1 MKNNQLTKM
10 IRGVKYIKS
19 ALSLGLGLILMSAV
33 LPTFLVLILKNFPKS
48 AFDAQITTFKTLILV
63 FLISLL
69 AIMFILWLVYYIL
82 SIVACFDTK
91 KVYNI
96 LLLVGFLIPIVAIVG
111 LFWKH
116 IALSRE
122 ISSYSVTVPYSDFQK
137 QA

>member
-19 ALSLGLGLILMSAV
+19 ALSLGLGLIFMYTV
-33 LPTFLVLILKNFPKS
+33 LPIFLVLILKNFPKS
-48 AFDAQITTFKTLILV
+48 GFDAQIAAFKTLILV

-69 AIMFILWLVYYIL
+69 TIMFILWLVFYIL
-82 SIVACFDTK
+82 SLVACFDAK

-96 LLLVGFLIPIVAIVG
+96 LLLVGFLMPIVAIVG

-116 IALSRE
+116 IAFSRE

-137 QA
+137 HA